1 MDEFSKKNVA
11 FFRSLLISGECRQT
25 LMRFCFHLIVPFLSN
40 FRLKNL
46 SNPAKKFKVETN
58 AKQLFMTG
66 CVVLFDD
73 VNVVVVEGGPK
84 QQKKYKQLMMHRV
97 KWDEDSYT
105 DKEGQK
111 LENQCELVWE
121 VSRSFFSQW

>member
-1 MDEFSKKNVA
+1 M
-11 FFRSLLISGECRQT
+11 
-25 LMRFCFHLIVPFLSN
+25 
-40 FRLKNL
+40 

-84 QQKKYKQLMMHRV
+84 QQKKYKQLMMHRI
-97 KWDEDSYT
+97 KWDEETYT

-111 LENQCELVWE
+111 LENKCELVWE
-121 VSRSFFSQW
+121 VSCSWLTCS